1 MKKEELNEL
10 INRGV
15 PVYKGLI
22 LNVNELINISD
33 DKDKARIEFKKINK
47 KINEKLHN
55 DTYYKFFDKNIL
67 NTVILKANENN
78 SMGEIYVSYK
88 LSVLLEIN
96 RLLDLGINN
105 FSIKNCL
112 EQVNKELDKEMD
124 IRNKNDLMNKYPL
137 LYEEYL
143 RGIVLH
149 KKIINEKDTK
159 VQKDLSKEY
168 FASGMRDLV
177 YYYVSEQR
185 KFFRTFINN
194 FYKYDEALYDI
205 YDVCSYI
212 NKEKMDLYIAY
223 KYLQAGLTS
232 SKHEDKQ
239 YAIYYLIGY
248 LRSNQ
253 SSKAMINIH
262 NKVITYHDILD
273 GYKKLFKIDK
283 ELIPYDT
290 FRKQFVGKTSS
301 EAQEIIKEN
310 LKCRRVPFVINK
322 DRLDDSHVIE
332 IIKER
337 LIRDYKLNDKKN
349 ARIVIDKSLEL
360 YKRKIELLEKSPYIE
375 KFVGVN
381 DYNGY
386 ISYFYPNSN
395 IICEKFFDN
404 YELYKLSIDEAMY
417 IFKTSFFVE
426 KFSLP
431 KIELIHD
438 KNIRRIYHKGDFE
451 SRANK
456 FINASKTRQTEDE
469 TLRLIDELNHYNG
482 FIRVRK

>member
-15 PVYKGLI
+15 PIYNGLI

-96 RLLDLGINN
+96 RLLDLGFNN

-177 YYYVSEQR
+177 YYYVNEQR

-194 FYKYDEALYDI
+194 F
-205 YDVCSYI
+205 
-212 NKEKMDLYIAY
+212 
-223 KYLQAGLTS
+223 
-232 SKHEDKQ
+232 
-239 YAIYYLIGY
+239 
-248 LRSNQ
+248 
-253 SSKAMINIH
+253 
-262 NKVITYHDILD
+262 
-273 GYKKLFKIDK
+273 
-283 ELIPYDT
+283 
-290 FRKQFVGKTSS
+290 
-301 EAQEIIKEN
+301 
-310 LKCRRVPFVINK
+310 
-322 DRLDDSHVIE
+322 
-332 IIKER
+332 
-337 LIRDYKLNDKKN
+337 
-349 ARIVIDKSLEL
+349 
-360 YKRKIELLEKSPYIE
+360 
-375 KFVGVN
+375 
-381 DYNGY
+381 
-386 ISYFYPNSN
+386 
-395 IICEKFFDN
+395 
-404 YELYKLSIDEAMY
+404 
-417 IFKTSFFVE
+417 
-426 KFSLP
+426 
-431 KIELIHD
+431 
-438 KNIRRIYHKGDFE
+438 
-451 SRANK
+451 
-456 FINASKTRQTEDE
+456 
-469 TLRLIDELNHYNG
+469 
-482 FIRVRK
+482 

>member
-33 DKDKARIEFKKINK
+33 DKDKARIEFEKINK

-112 EQVNKELDKEMD
+112 EQINKELDKKMD

-149 KKIINEKDTK
+149 KKIINEKDIK
-159 VQKDLSKEY
+159 VQKDLYKEY

-177 YYYVSEQR
+177 YYYVNEQR

-194 FYKYDEALYDI
+194 FYKYDEVLYDI

-212 NKEKMDLYIAY
+212 NKEKMDLYIDY

-239 YAIYYLIGY
+239 Y
-248 LRSNQ
+248 
-253 SSKAMINIH
+253 
-262 NKVITYHDILD
+262 
-273 GYKKLFKIDK
+273 
-283 ELIPYDT
+283 
-290 FRKQFVGKTSS
+290 
-301 EAQEIIKEN
+301 II
-310 LKCRRVPFVINK
+310 
-322 DRLDDSHVIE
+322 
-332 IIKER
+332 
-337 LIRDYKLNDKKN
+337 
-349 ARIVIDKSLEL
+349 
-360 YKRKIELLEKSPYIE
+360 
-375 KFVGVN
+375 
-381 DYNGY
+381 
-386 ISYFYPNSN
+386 
-395 IICEKFFDN
+395 
-404 YELYKLSIDEAMY
+404 
-417 IFKTSFFVE
+417 
-426 KFSLP
+426 
-431 KIELIHD
+431 
-438 KNIRRIYHKGDFE
+438 
-451 SRANK
+451 
-456 FINASKTRQTEDE
+456 
-469 TLRLIDELNHYNG
+469 
-482 FIRVRK
+482 